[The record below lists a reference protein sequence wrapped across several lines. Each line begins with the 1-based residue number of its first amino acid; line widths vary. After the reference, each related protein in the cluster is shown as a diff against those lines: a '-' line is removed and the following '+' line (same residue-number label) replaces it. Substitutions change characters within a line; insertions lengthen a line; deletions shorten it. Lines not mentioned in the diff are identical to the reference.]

1 MGHLDCRATS
11 LLLPPLLPTA
21 QRTLMDIEV
30 QDFQWN
36 THVALD
42 IVVLPSFQNFQNW
55 EYLQN
60 FLPILYKLFNVE
72 WSGSSTKSRLLS
84 ASGHR
89 VVWIMRFIKMLYYRC
104 TLTSLP

>member
-1 MGHLDCRATS
+1 
-11 LLLPPLLPTA
+11 
-21 QRTLMDIEV
+21 MDIEV
-30 QDFQWN
+30 QDFRWN

-72 WSGSSTKSRLLS
+72 
-84 ASGHR
+84 
-89 VVWIMRFIKMLYYRC
+89 
-104 TLTSLP
+104 

>member
-11 LLLPPLLPTA
+11 LLPPSHLNCSLPTA

-30 QDFQWN
+30 QDFRWN

-42 IVVLPSFQNFQNW
+42 IVILPSFQNFQNW

-72 WSGSSTKSRLLS
+72 
-84 ASGHR
+84 
-89 VVWIMRFIKMLYYRC
+89 
-104 TLTSLP
+104 